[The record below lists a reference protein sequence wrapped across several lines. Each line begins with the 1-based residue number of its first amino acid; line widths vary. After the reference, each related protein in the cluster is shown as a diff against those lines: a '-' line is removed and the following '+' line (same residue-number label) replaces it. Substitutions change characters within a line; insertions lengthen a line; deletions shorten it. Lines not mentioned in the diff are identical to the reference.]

1 MIKIRSRTMERK
13 RKGGTD
19 NDGSIGRIVDL
30 RSRTIVAI
38 SPERDR
44 RVYLIGEKKIIS
56 KKKKSSVGR
65 LEKARKL
72 RKFLSLS

>member
-1 MIKIRSRTMERK
+1 MERK

-19 NDGSIGRIVDL
+19 NDGSIGRILDL

-56 KKKKSSVGR
+56 KKKKEFCGPFREGS
-65 LEKARKL
+65 KA
-72 RKFLSLS
+72 S